1 MKRRLLLDS
10 EVVAFLEELP
20 VVQRRAIWRRL
31 CDIAEAPE
39 RFEDFHERDA
49 TGRELAGHIF
59 GGYAI
64 LFWDDL
70 TDRHLKVLE
79 ITRAD
84 EFQD

>member
-10 EVVAFLEELP
+10 EVVTFLEGLTP
-20 VVQRRAIWRRL
+20 ARRDAIWRRL
-31 CDIAEAPE
+31 GEIAEMPD

-49 TGRELAGHIF
+49 RGRELAGHIF

-70 TDRHLKVLE
+70 ADRHLKVLE
-79 ITRAD
+79 ITSAD
-84 EFQD
+84 DFQD